1 MIKHMILWK
10 LNESLTDTEKET
22 VKLRIKTELE
32 ALKGVIDGLVDIRVQ
47 IHGLP
52 TSTADLML
60 DSTFT
65 SADALA
71 AYAVHPAH
79 VAVAN
84 GAVRPYTVQRSCLDY
99 EVE

>member
-10 LNESLTDTEKET
+10 LNDSLTDTEKET

-32 ALKGVIDGLVDIRVQ
+32 ALQDEIDGLVDIKVQ

-65 SADALA
+65 SAEALA

-79 VAVAN
+79 VAAAD

-99 EVE
+99 EVK

>member
-10 LNESLTDTEKET
+10 LNASLTDTEKET

-32 ALKGVIDGLVDIRVQ
+32 ALQGVIDGLVDIKVQ

-65 SADALA
+65 TKEALA
-71 AYAVHPAH
+71 AYAIHPAH

-84 GAVRPYTVQRSCLDY
+84 GAVRPFTAQRSCLDY

>member
-1 MIKHMILWK
+1 MVKHMILWK
-10 LNESLTDTEKET
+10 LREDLSPAEKEQ
-22 VKLRIKTELE
+22 VKLRIKQELE
-32 ALKGVIDGLVDIRVQ
+32 ALADMIDGLTEIHVQ

-65 SADALA
+65 SAEALA

-79 VAVAN
+79 VAVADS
-84 GAVRPYTVQRSCLDY
+84 AVRPYTVQRSCLDY
-99 EVE
+99 ETG

>member
-10 LNESLTDTEKET
+10 LNESLTDAEKET
-22 VKLRIKTELE
+22 IKQRIKTELE
-32 ALKGVIDGLVDIRVQ
+32 SLKGVIDGLVDVKVQ

-65 SADALA
+65 TNEALA

-84 GAVRPYTVQRSCLDY
+84 RAVRPYTVQRSCLDY